1 MSSPIVMA
9 QYLASPPTLVD
20 GQWSPL
26 LCTNRGSL
34 LTATGTLLAADEM
47 SAEELTDRILT
58 ECKVLKQLLQ
68 RRLR

>member
-1 MSSPIVMA
+1 
-9 QYLASPPTLVD
+9 
-20 GQWSPL
+20 
-26 LCTNRGSL
+26 